1 MSTLQD
7 NRPTRRLT
15 AGKILIAAGVIIAI
29 AISAAFLTLSHAN
42 HTQPSAATHTQ
53 QLSQYL
59 PTIQY
64 PGGGVAHIVIDPET
78 GQAHGTVSPA
88 IRGR

>member
-7 NRPTRRLT
+7 NRLTRRLT

-42 HTQPSAATHTQ
+42 HTPSSAATHTQ
-53 QLSQYL
+53 QYL